1 MPELTDPQLARYAR
15 HILMDEIDIAGQAQL
30 LQSHALIIGCGGLGS
45 ACAPYLA
52 ASGVGR
58 LTIVDNDVIE
68 LSNLQRQVTY
78 RTADIGASKSHTL
91 RTHLNALNPEI
102 EIISLQL
109 RLDEKQLTALIIN
122 SGVDLLIDCTDNFTT
137 RHVINRVATQLKT
150 PLISGSAVRT
160 EGQLAVYDA
169 RRDDAPCY
177 ACAFPETDTVSDG
190 ACATLGIFSPVVGII
205 GAYQAN
211 LALQVLLQWDGVPVG
226 TLLHFDARAHSWTAF
241 ALSKNPEC
249 KVCMPSST

>member
-1 MPELTDPQLARYAR
+1 MLELTDPQLARYAR

-30 LQSHALIIGCGGLGS
+30 FNSHALIIGCGGLGS
-45 ACAPYLA
+45 ACVPYLV

-58 LTIVDNDVIE
+58 LTIIDPDVIE

-78 RTADIGASKSHTL
+78 RTADIGASKAHTL

-102 EIISLQL
+102 EITALQL
-109 RLDEKQLTALIIN
+109 RLNETQLYALASDAVVDII
-122 SGVDLLIDCTDNFTT
+122 IDCTDNFKT
-137 RHVINRVATQLKT
+137 RHVINRVAHALKI

-160 EGQLAVYDA
+160 EGQLSVYDA
-169 RRDDAPCY
+169 RVADAPCY
-177 ACAFPETDTVSDG
+177 ACAFPETHDSNDG

-211 LALQVLLQWDGVPVG
+211 LALQVLLNWTSVPVG
-226 TLLHFDARAHSWTAF
+226 ELLHFDARAHRWSAF
-241 ALSKNPEC
+241 RLNQNPKC
-249 KVCMPSST
+249 AVCT